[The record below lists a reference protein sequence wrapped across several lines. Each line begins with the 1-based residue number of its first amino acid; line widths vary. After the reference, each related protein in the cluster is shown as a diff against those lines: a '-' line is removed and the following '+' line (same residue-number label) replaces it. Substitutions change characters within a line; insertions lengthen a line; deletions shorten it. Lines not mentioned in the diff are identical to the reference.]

1 MMIFWF
7 VQIGSALKKLFDDGV
22 VKREDL
28 WITSKLWCVSNF
40 FLLFFVSVRLKNA
53 TVMSKFTSAVSVI
66 TLTIIII
73 IIIILELV
81 NYNDA
86 GAIITCRKMYQRHWT
101 ELCRTCNWTTWISIW
116 YVCMTPF
123 SISSYFICLLRFHW
137 EIAFKIYCRFSSID
151 LTIGV
156 SWAKLCCHTCWNN

>member
-40 FLLFFVSVRLKNA
+40 FFLFFVSVRLKNA

-66 TLTIIII
+66 TWTIFI

-81 NYNDA
+81 NYNDV

-101 ELCRTCNWTTWISIW
+101 ELCRTCNWTMWISIW
-116 YVCMTPF
+116 YVCMATLLQFPWHH
-123 SISSYFICLLRFHW
+123 SASLYISFAYWGFIEKLLLKF
-137 EIAFKIYCRFSSID
+137 IAA
-151 LTIGV
+151 LTQLI
-156 SWAKLCCHTCWNN
+156 WP